1 MVQIF
6 STLKDILVRALPTF
20 FLVIVLHWYLKKV
33 LIQPMERVLAERKK
47 RTEGAV
53 AASEATLAEVNA
65 KMAAYEKAL
74 YEARAGVYADQE
86 QNRSNLLADQ
96 AASIEAAKKK
106 MASQVAAACTEIA
119 EEAQAARALL
129 AGESERLADQIA
141 ATVLAERNPA
151 GRN

>member
-1 MVQIF
+1 MAQIF
-6 STLKDILVRALPTF
+6 SSLQDILVRALPTF

-33 LIQPMERVLAERKK
+33 LIQPMERVLAERRK

-53 AASEATLAEVNA
+53 AASEATLAEVKA

-74 YEARAGVYADQE
+74 YEARGAVYADQE
-86 QNRSNLLADQ
+86 QNRHNLLADQ
-96 AASIEAAKKK
+96 AASIEEAKKK

-119 EEAQAARALL
+119 AEAKAARALL

-141 ATVLAERNPA
+141 AAVLV